1 MMQSLVPEMLMILL
15 AIIAISVLCVK
26 AGKLTVP
33 AAVMATLIGFL
44 VALGA
49 GPGGL
54 LLLAIFFVL
63 GIKATSHKK
72 HLKMIPGAP
81 HPERRK
87 AGQVFANGGVAAI
100 MALLAELDPAHE
112 DLYFVMLAASLASA
126 TADTLSSE
134 LGMVYG
140 RRFFNIITFKK
151 EPKGLDGVISL
162 EGTLLG
168 AAGALV
174 LAVAYAFFTYSEK
187 YVLFVFIAGVFG
199 TLADS
204 VLGATLERRRYIG
217 NDAVNFLNTL
227 LAAMAAA
234 GLCLL

>member
-1 MMQSLVPEMLMILL
+1 MLIILL
-15 AIIAISVLCVK
+15 AIVAVALLCVK
-26 AGKLTVP
+26 AGKLTLP
-33 AAVMATLIGFL
+33 AAEMATLVGFL
-44 VALGA
+44 IALGA

-63 GIKATSHKK
+63 GVKATSHKK
-72 HLKMIPGAP
+72 HLKMVPGAA
-81 HPERRK
+81 HPERRN

-100 MALLAELDPAHE
+100 AALLAELDPARE

-134 LGMVYG
+134 LGMLYG
-140 RRFFNIITFKK
+140 RRFFNIITLKK

-174 LAVAYAFFTYSEK
+174 IAVAFAFFTYRGMN
-187 YVLFVFIAGVFG
+187 VLFVFIAGIIG
-199 TLADS
+199 NLADS

-227 LAAMAAA
+227 LAALVAM
-234 GLCLL
+234 GLCLCFTSR

>member
-1 MMQSLVPEMLMILL
+1 MIDNIPRMLIVLL
-15 AIIAISVLCVK
+15 AIVAVALLCVK
-26 AGKLTVP
+26 AGKLTLP
-33 AAVMATLIGFL
+33 AAEMATLVGFL

-63 GIKATSHKK
+63 GVKATSHKK
-72 HLKMIPGAP
+72 HLKMVPGAA
-81 HPERRK
+81 HPERRN

-100 MALLAELDPAHE
+100 TALLAELDPARE

-140 RRFFNIITFKK
+140 RRFFNIITLRK
-151 EPKGLDGVISL
+151 EPKGLDGVVSL

-174 LAVAYAFFTYSEK
+174 IAVAFAFFTYRGMN
-187 YVLFVFIAGVFG
+187 VLFVFIAGITG
-199 TLADS
+199 NLADS
-204 VLGATLERRRYIG
+204 VLGATLERRHYIG

-227 LAAMAAA
+227 LAALVAM

>member
-1 MMQSLVPEMLMILL
+1 
-15 AIIAISVLCVK
+15 
-26 AGKLTVP
+26 
-33 AAVMATLIGFL
+33 MATLVGFL

-63 GIKATSHKK
+63 GVKATSHKK
-72 HLKMIPGAP
+72 HLKMVPGAA
-81 HPERRK
+81 HPERRN

-100 MALLAELDPAHE
+100 TALLAELDPARE

-140 RRFFNIITFKK
+140 RRFFNIITLRK
-151 EPKGLDGVISL
+151 EPKGLDGVVSL

-174 LAVAYAFFTYSEK
+174 IAVAFAFFTYRGMN
-187 YVLFVFIAGVFG
+187 VLFVFIAGITG
-199 TLADS
+199 NLADS
-204 VLGATLERRRYIG
+204 VLGATLERRHYIG

-227 LAAMAAA
+227 LAALVAM

>member
-1 MMQSLVPEMLMILL
+1 MLIILL
-15 AIIAISVLCVK
+15 AIVAVALLCVK
-26 AGKLTVP
+26 AGKLTLL
-33 AAVMATLIGFL
+33 AAEMATLVGFL
-44 VALGA
+44 IALGA

-63 GIKATSHKK
+63 GVKATSHKK
-72 HLKMIPGAP
+72 HLKMVPGAA
-81 HPERRK
+81 HPERRN

-100 MALLAELDPAHE
+100 AALLAELDPARE

-134 LGMVYG
+134 LGMLYG
-140 RRFFNIITFKK
+140 RRFFNIITLKK

-174 LAVAYAFFTYSEK
+174 IAVAFAFFTYRGMN
-187 YVLFVFIAGVFG
+187 VLFVFIAGIIG
-199 TLADS
+199 NLADS

-227 LAAMAAA
+227 LAALVAM
-234 GLCLL
+234 GLCLCFTSR